1 MSSDVLLVRTSARS
15 ASSQVPL
22 VSGAISERSSAHSR
36 KQKKV
41 VLQDDEFMAA
51 AIGDLEWLK
60 HALKKK
66 SIGRIEFDKNVCTVY
81 KYFRTIIHSLR
92 LLLCT

>member
-1 MSSDVLLVRTSARS
+1 MSSDGLLVRTSARS
-15 ASSQVPL
+15 NSSHVQL
-22 VSGAISERSSAHSR
+22 QSGTGSEHSSAHSR

-66 SIGRIEFDKNVCTVY
+66 STGKIDFDKNV
-81 KYFRTIIHSLR
+81 
-92 LLLCT
+92 